1 MLAIETK
8 GLTKKYKDVTAVDAL
23 DLTVEKGELFALLGV
38 NGAGKTTTVKLLS
51 CLTKPTAGDAL
62 LIGRSILTD
71 TAGVKEVIGM
81 SPQETAVAPNLTVQE
96 NLALMCG
103 VHGFSRGTSRE
114 RTEELLE
121 RFGQEMGRGV
131 PEGVLAF
138 GVVPLEELNG
148 RIGFDRTVN
157 VPLGAVDVGCKHV
170 AGELGA
176 EGFGHLEGCNAG
188 FESLHAI
195 IGKRNVYHIRLKR

>member
-1 MLAIETK
+1 M
-8 GLTKKYKDVTAVDAL
+8 
-23 DLTVEKGELFALLGV
+23 
-38 NGAGKTTTVKLLS
+38 
-51 CLTKPTAGDAL
+51 
-62 LIGRSILTD
+62 
-71 TAGVKEVIGM
+71 
-81 SPQETAVAPNLTVQE
+81 
-96 NLALMCG
+96 
-103 VHGFSRGTSRE
+103 
-114 RTEELLE
+114 
-121 RFGQEMGRGV
+121 
-131 PEGVLAF
+131 LAF